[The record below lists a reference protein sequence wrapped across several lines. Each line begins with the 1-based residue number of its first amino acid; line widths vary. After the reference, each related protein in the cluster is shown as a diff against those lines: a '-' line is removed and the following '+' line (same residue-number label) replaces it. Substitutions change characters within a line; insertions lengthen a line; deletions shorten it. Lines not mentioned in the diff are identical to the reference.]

1 MCFYRGGFS
10 SDEGLEGCV
19 YIYMYIRG
27 VFCLMRDFGGVYI
40 VLSSEWRQ
48 AGRHR
53 NCGVQLG

>member
-1 MCFYRGGFS
+1 MCI
-10 SDEGLEGCV
+10 